1 MALSSMAQSDRDE
14 IMDVIYQYMDATEHN
29 KVAVI
34 DEIFHDDFRVMAH
47 TVDGLR
53 VLDKSTYLN
62 LLREKKIGGNA
73 RSLDIKS
80 IEMQSNT
87 ASAQIDLVGDK
98 TVFHDR
104 LQLIQSE
111 GGWKIVHN
119 LTEVSGLNH

>member
-1 MALSSMAQSDRDE
+1 MALSSMAKSDRDE
-14 IMDVIYQYMDATEHN
+14 IMDVIYLYMDATEHN

-34 DEIFHDDFRVMAH
+34 DEIFHDDFRVMAY
-47 TVDGLR
+47 TADGLR

-73 RSLDIKS
+73 RNLDIKS
-80 IEMQSNT
+80 IELQSNT

-98 TVFHDR
+98 AVFHDR